1 MLEKLLDPRVLEAM
15 RNIGVPT
22 ALLGVITYALWCGG
36 QWTGQH
42 VLTPLVDKQVEFMDE
57 ISKSSKEHV
66 GTLRSIADTLEKIQQ
81 TETKQEQLLEKMQ
94 NVPPQ

>member
-42 VLTPLVDKQVEFMDE
+42 VLTPLVDQQLEFME
-57 ISKSSKEHV
+57 ELSASSKEHV
-66 GTLRSIADTLEKIQQ
+66 VTLRSVAATLEKIQQ